1 MKTQTSSEKILKPFN
16 GPTFPFE
23 IKTNISFNGDLVTV
37 DYKISNLIESVAL
50 TSRKTKPQRTIGLW
64 NSTCFELFL
73 KNKGSNEYI
82 EFNFSS
88 SHDWNCFKFQN
99 QNDQLREWTQLNKVE
114 ITSFRDTNLYHLKV
128 TFLKPQLP
136 SNFQEL
142 ERLLYSTTT
151 VIKHSD
157 DSYSYWAIKHTDNK
171 PNFHHPESF
180 VELVVTL

>member
-1 MKTQTSSEKILKPFN
+1 MKTQASSEKILKPFSGN
-16 GPTFPFE
+16 SFPFE
-23 IKTNISFNGDLVTV
+23 IKATITINEELVTL
-37 DYKISNLIESVAL
+37 DYKISNLIDSVAL

-64 NSTCFELFL
+64 NATCFELFL
-73 KNKGSNEYI
+73 KNKGANEYV

-99 QNDQLREWTQLNKVE
+99 QNDELREWTQLKKVD

-128 TFLKPQLP
+128 VFLKSQLP
-136 SNFQEL
+136 SNFQNL

-151 VIKHSD
+151 VIKHAD
-157 DSYSYWAIKHTDNK
+157 DTFSYWAIKHTDNK

-180 VELVVTL
+180 VDLVAAL